1 MKIFA
6 KTVEDKVL
14 EQLQTVMD
22 AKLFDNDKI
31 KIMPDTHAGKGCVIG
46 FTAPLQERIV
56 PNLVGVDIGCGIVTC
71 NIGKRKIDYK
81 ALDRFIKQNIPSGVD
96 VRKDL
101 SVWNDFS
108 YMLDFSIRL
117 ADLRADF
124 GGVENR
130 ERIIDRA
137 KRSIGTLGS
146 GNHYIEIDE
155 DAEGTKYLIVHSG
168 SRNLGKEVCDFYQE
182 KARKKTEELFTR
194 VKTGIIES
202 LKAEGRTSEIEREL
216 SKITK
221 PIKDLEW
228 LEGQDAED
236 YLHDMKICQRF
247 AEWNRF
253 IILVLIGKYLKVK
266 PLHQF
271 KYYVDIEGV
280 FFDTVHNYINF
291 EDNILRKGAI
301 AAPANT
307 MVTIGLNMRDGNLLC
322 KGKGNPDW
330 NCSAP
335 HGAGRLMS
343 RTQAKKEVSME
354 DFKETMKGIYT
365 SCVSK
370 ETLDESP
377 MAYKDWHEIVDMI
390 EDTVEVVKH
399 IKPIYNFK
407 GV

>member
-22 AKLFDNDKI
+22 VRLFDNDKI

-56 PNLVGVDIGCGIVTC
+56 PNLVGVDIGCGIMTY
-71 NIGKRKIDYK
+71 NIGKRTIDYK
-81 ALDRFIKQNIPSGVD
+81 ALDRFIKQNIPSGVGI
-96 VRKDL
+96 RNNL
-101 SVWNDFS
+101 SVWNNVN
-108 YMLDFSIRL
+108 MLDIRL

-155 DAEGTKYLIVHSG
+155 DTEGTKYLIVHSG
-168 SRNLGKEVCDFYQE
+168 SRNLGKEVCDFYQD

-194 VKTGIIES
+194 VKTRIIES
-202 LKAEGRTSEIEREL
+202 LKAEGRTQEIECEL
-216 SKITK
+216 SKIAK

-228 LEGQDAED
+228 LVGQDAED
-236 YLHDMKICQRF
+236 YLHDMKICQCF
-247 AEWNRF
+247 AKWNRF
-253 IILVLIGKYLKVK
+253 MILVLIGEYLKVK
-266 PLHQF
+266 PLHRL
-271 KYYVDIEGV
+271 KYYVDIEGT

-291 EDNILRKGAI
+291 DDNILRKGAI

-322 KGKGNPDW
+322 KGKGNADW

-343 RTQAKKEVSME
+343 RAQAKKEVSME
-354 DFKETMKGIYT
+354 EFKTSMNGIYT
-365 SCVSK
+365 SCISK
-370 ETLDESP
+370 ETVDESP
-377 MAYKDWHEIVDMI
+377 MAYKDWHEIVDLI
-390 EDTVEVVKH
+390 GDTVEVVKH

-407 GV
+407 GI

>member
-1 MKIFA
+1 MKIYA

-22 AKLFDNDKI
+22 ARLFDNDKI

-56 PNLVGVDIGCGIVTC
+56 PNLVGVDIGCGIMTY
-71 NIGKRKIDYK
+71 NIGKREIDYK
-81 ALDRFIKQNIPSGVD
+81 ALDCFIKQNIPSGVD

-101 SVWNDFS
+101 ALWDKVN
-108 YMLDFSIRL
+108 MLDIRL

-124 GGVENR
+124 GDVDNR

-168 SRNLGKEVCDFYQE
+168 SRNLGKEVCDFYQD
-182 KARKKTEELFTR
+182 KARKNTEELFTR
-194 VKTGIIES
+194 VKTGIIER

-216 SKITK
+216 SKIAK

-228 LEGQDAED
+228 LVGQDAED

-253 IILVLIGKYLKVK
+253 MILVLLGEYLKVK
-266 PLHQF
+266 HLHRF
-271 KYYVDIEGV
+271 KYYVDIEGT

-343 RTQAKKEVSME
+343 RAQAKKEVSME
-354 DFKETMKGIYT
+354 DFKETMKGVYT
-365 SCVSK
+365 SCISK

-377 MAYKDWHEIVDMI
+377 MAYKDFHEIVDMI
-390 EDTVEVVKH
+390 GDTVEVVKH
-399 IKPIYNFK
+399 IKPVYNFK

>member
-22 AKLFDNDKI
+22 ARLFDNDKI

-56 PNLVGVDIGCGIVTC
+56 PNLVGVDIGCGIMTY
-71 NIGKRKIDYK
+71 NIGKREIDYK

-101 SVWNDFS
+101 SVWDDGKI
-108 YMLDFSIRL
+108 LDYSIRL
-117 ADLRADF
+117 EDLRADF

-168 SRNLGKEVCDFYQE
+168 SRNLGKEICDFYQD
-182 KARKKTEELFTR
+182 KARKKTEELFAR
-194 VKTGIIES
+194 EKTDIIER
-202 LKAEGRTSEIEREL
+202 LKAEGRTQEIECEL
-216 SKITK
+216 SKIAK
-221 PIKDLEW
+221 PIKGLEW
-228 LEGQDAED
+228 LVGQDAED
-236 YLHDMKICQRF
+236 YLHDMKICQCF
-247 AEWNRF
+247 AKWNRF
-253 IILVLIGKYLKVK
+253 FISMLIGKHLKAN
-266 PLHQF
+266 PIHRF
-271 KYYVDIEGV
+271 KYYVDIEGT

-291 EDNILRKGAI
+291 SDNILRKGAI

-322 KGKGNPDW
+322 KGKGNADW

-343 RTQAKKEVSME
+343 RSQAKKEVSMK
-354 DFKETMKGIYT
+354 DFKETMKGVYT
-365 SCVSK
+365 SCISK

-377 MAYKDWHEIVDMI
+377 MAYKDWHEIVERI
-390 EDTVEVVKH
+390 GDTVEVVKH
-399 IKPIYNFK
+399 IKPVYNFK

>member
-1 MKIFA
+1 MKIYA

-14 EQLQTVMD
+14 EQLQSVMD

-56 PNLVGVDIGCGIVTC
+56 PNLVGVDIGCGIMTY
-71 NIGKRKIDYK
+71 NIGKRDIDYK

-96 VRKDL
+96 IRKDL
-101 SVWNDFS
+101 SVWDKAN
-108 YMLDFSIRL
+108 MLDIRL

-124 GGVENR
+124 GGVDNR

-155 DAEGTKYLIVHSG
+155 DAEGTKYLIVHCG
-168 SRNLGKEVCDFYQE
+168 SRNLGKEVCDFYQA
-182 KARKKTEELFTR
+182 KAQKSTEETFTR
-194 VKTGIIES
+194 VKNRTIEY
-202 LKAEGRTSEIEREL
+202 LKAEGKSAEIEAEL
-216 SKITK
+216 SKFSK
-221 PIKDLEW
+221 PNKDLAW
-228 LEGQDAED
+228 LVGQEAED

-253 IILVLIGKYLKVK
+253 MILVLLGEYLKVK
-266 PLHQF
+266 RLHRF
-271 KYYVDIEGV
+271 EYYTDREGE

-291 EDNILRKGAI
+291 DDNILRKGAI

-322 KGKGNPDW
+322 KGKGNADW

-343 RTQAKKEVSME
+343 RNQAKKDVSME
-354 DFKETMKGIYT
+354 DFKASMKGIYT

-370 ETLDESP
+370 DTLDESP
-377 MAYKDWHEIVDMI
+377 MAYKDWNEIVDLI
-390 EDTVEVVKH
+390 GDTVKVVKH
-399 IKPIYNFK
+399 IKPVYNFK

>member
-1 MKIFA
+1 MKIYA

-22 AKLFDNDKI
+22 ARLFDNDKI

-46 FTAPLQERIV
+46 FTAPLQERVV
-56 PNLVGVDIGCGIVTC
+56 PNLVGVDIGCGIMTY
-71 NIGKRKIDYK
+71 NIGKREIDYK

-101 SVWNDFS
+101 ALWDKVN
-108 YMLDFSIRL
+108 MLDIRL

-124 GGVENR
+124 GGADNR

-168 SRNLGKEVCDFYQE
+168 SRNLGKEVCDFYQA

-194 VKTGIIES
+194 VKNRTIEY
-202 LKAEGRTSEIEREL
+202 LKAEGKTSEIEREL
-216 SKITK
+216 SKIAK
-221 PIKDLEW
+221 PNKDLEW
-228 LEGQDAED
+228 LVGQDAED

-253 IILVLIGKYLKVK
+253 MILVLLGEYLKVK
-266 PLHQF
+266 HLHRF
-271 KYYVDIEGV
+271 KYYVDIEGT

-291 EDNILRKGAI
+291 DDNILRKGAI

-390 EDTVEVVKH
+390 GDTVEVVKH
-399 IKPIYNFK
+399 IKPVYNFK

>member
-14 EQLQTVMD
+14 EQLQSVMD
-22 AKLFDNDKI
+22 ARLFDNDKI

-46 FTAPLQERIV
+46 FTAPLQDRVV
-56 PNLVGVDIGCGIVTC
+56 PNLVGVDIGCGIMTY
-71 NIGKRKIDYK
+71 NIGKRTIDYK

-96 VRKDL
+96 VHKDL
-101 SVWNDFS
+101 SVWNKAN
-108 YMLDFSIRL
+108 MLDIRL
-117 ADLRADF
+117 SDLRADF
-124 GGVENR
+124 GGVDNR

-168 SRNLGKEVCDFYQE
+168 SRNLGKEVCDFYQD

-194 VKTGIIES
+194 VKNGIIES
-202 LKAEGRTSEIEREL
+202 LKAEGRTSEIECEL
-216 SKITK
+216 SKIAK
-221 PIKDLEW
+221 PNKDLEW
-228 LEGQDAED
+228 LVGQDAED

-253 IILVLIGKYLKVK
+253 MILVLLGEYLNVNR
-266 PLHQF
+266 LHRF
-271 KYYVDIEGV
+271 KYYVDMEGV

-291 EDNILRKGAI
+291 DDNILRKGAI

-322 KGKGNPDW
+322 KGKGNVDW

-354 DFKETMKGIYT
+354 DFKETMKGVYT
-365 SCVSK
+365 SCLSK

-390 EDTVEVVKH
+390 GDTVEVVKH
-399 IKPIYNFK
+399 IKPVYNFK

>member
-22 AKLFDNDKI
+22 ARLFDNDKI

-56 PNLVGVDIGCGIVTC
+56 PNLVGVDIGCGIMTY
-71 NIGKRKIDYK
+71 NIGKRDIDYK

-96 VRKDL
+96 IRKDL
-101 SVWNDFS
+101 SVWNKVN
-108 YMLDFSIRL
+108 MLDIRL

-124 GGVENR
+124 GCVENR

-155 DAEGTKYLIVHSG
+155 DAEGTKYLIVHCG
-168 SRNLGKEVCDFYQE
+168 SRNLGKEVCDFYQD

-194 VKTGIIES
+194 VKTRVIES

-216 SKITK
+216 SKIAK
-221 PIKDLEW
+221 PNKDLEW
-228 LEGQDAED
+228 LVGQDAED
-236 YLHDMKICQRF
+236 YLHDMEICQRF

-253 IILVLIGKYLKVK
+253 IILALIGEYLKVK
-266 PLHQF
+266 HLHRF
-271 KYYVDIEGV
+271 IYSIDREGC

-291 EDNILRKGAI
+291 YDNILRKGAI
-301 AAPANT
+301 AAPTNT

-365 SCVSK
+365 SCISK

-390 EDTVEVVKH
+390 GDTVEVVKH

>member
-6 KTVEDKVL
+6 KTVEHEVL

-22 AKLFDNDKI
+22 ARLFDNDKI

-56 PNLVGVDIGCGIVTC
+56 PNLVGVDIGCGIMTY
-71 NIGKRKIDYK
+71 NIGKREIDYK
-81 ALDRFIKQNIPSGVD
+81 SLDCFIKQNIPSGVD

-101 SVWNDFS
+101 ALWDKVN
-108 YMLDFSIRL
+108 MLDIRL

-124 GGVENR
+124 GGVDNR

-155 DAEGTKYLIVHSG
+155 DAEGTKYLIVHCG
-168 SRNLGKEVCDFYQE
+168 SRNLGKEVCDFYQD

-194 VKTGIIES
+194 VKTRVIES
-202 LKAEGRTSEIEREL
+202 LKAEGRTSEIECEL

-221 PIKDLEW
+221 PNKDLEW
-228 LEGQDAED
+228 LVGQDAED
-236 YLHDMKICQRF
+236 YLHDMKICQRL

-253 IILVLIGKYLKVK
+253 MILVLIGEYLNVK
-266 PLHQF
+266 HLHRF

-291 EDNILRKGAI
+291 DDNILRKGAI

-322 KGKGNPDW
+322 KGKGNADW

-365 SCVSK
+365 SCISK

>member
-14 EQLQTVMD
+14 EQLQSVMD
-22 AKLFDNDKI
+22 ARLFDNDKI

-46 FTAPLQERIV
+46 FTAPLQDRVV
-56 PNLVGVDIGCGIVTC
+56 PNLVGVDIGCGIMTY
-71 NIGKRKIDYK
+71 NIGQRTIDYK

-96 VRKDL
+96 VHKDL
-101 SVWNDFS
+101 SVWNKAN
-108 YMLDFSIRL
+108 MLDIRL
-117 ADLRADF
+117 SDLRADF
-124 GGVENR
+124 GSEENR

-168 SRNLGKEVCDFYQE
+168 SRNLGKEVCDFYQD
-182 KARKKTEELFTR
+182 KARTKTEELFTR
-194 VKTGIIES
+194 VKNGIIES
-202 LKAEGRTSEIEREL
+202 LKAEGRTSEIECEL
-216 SKITK
+216 SKIAK

-228 LEGQDAED
+228 LVGQDAED

-253 IILVLIGKYLKVK
+253 MILVLIGEYLKVNR
-266 PLHQF
+266 LHRF
-271 KYYVDIEGV
+271 KYYVDMEGV

-322 KGKGNPDW
+322 KGKGNVDW

-354 DFKETMKGIYT
+354 DFKETMKGVYT
-365 SCVSK
+365 SCLSK

-390 EDTVEVVKH
+390 GDTVEVVKH
-399 IKPIYNFK
+399 IKPVYNFK

>member
-1 MKIFA
+1 MKIYA

-22 AKLFDNDKI
+22 ARLFDNDKI

-56 PNLVGVDIGCGIVTC
+56 PNLVGVDIGCGIMTY
-71 NIGKRKIDYK
+71 NIGKRNIDYK
-81 ALDRFIKQNIPSGVD
+81 ALDRFIKQNIPSGVGI
-96 VRKDL
+96 RNNL
-101 SVWNDFS
+101 SVWNNVN
-108 YMLDFSIRL
+108 MLDIRL

-155 DAEGTKYLIVHSG
+155 DSEGTKYLIVHSG
-168 SRNLGKEVCDFYQE
+168 SRKLGKDVCDFYQN
-182 KARKKTEELFTR
+182 KARKSTEELYTK
-194 VKTGIIES
+194 VKTGIIER
-202 LKAEGRTSEIEREL
+202 LKAEGKTSEIECEL

-221 PIKDLEW
+221 PNKDLEW
-228 LEGQDAED
+228 LVGQDAED
-236 YLHDMKICQRF
+236 YLHDMRICQCF
-247 AEWNRF
+247 AKWNRF
-253 IILVLIGKYLKVK
+253 MISVLIGEYLKVK
-266 PLHQF
+266 PLHRL
-271 KYYVDIEGV
+271 KYYVDIEGT

-291 EDNILRKGAI
+291 DDNILRKGAI

-322 KGKGNPDW
+322 RGKGNADW

-335 HGAGRLMS
+335 HGAGRLIS
-343 RTQAKKEVSME
+343 RAQAKKEVSME
-354 DFKETMKGIYT
+354 EFKASMNGIYT
-365 SCVSK
+365 SCISK
-370 ETLDESP
+370 ETVDESP
-377 MAYKDWHEIVDMI
+377 MAYKDWHEIVDLI
-390 EDTVEVVKH
+390 GDTVEVVKH

-407 GV
+407 GI